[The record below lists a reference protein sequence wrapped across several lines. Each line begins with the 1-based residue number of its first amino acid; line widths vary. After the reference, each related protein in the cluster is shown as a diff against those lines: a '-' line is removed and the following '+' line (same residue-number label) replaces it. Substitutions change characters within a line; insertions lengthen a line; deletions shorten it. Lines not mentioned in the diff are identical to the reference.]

1 MKNRAEIVFRL
12 APDIYNENDTML
24 TVYDVL
30 GEQLNDYEDKIY
42 RIFLNCYVK
51 YADLEGIRR
60 FEAIFNIIADEIN
73 ESIEYRR
80 ARLINKFA
88 TLPPFTKI
96 FLKQMFANIFGEDM
110 FIINIVYDK
119 YRVEI
124 DVQTEIDGLFN
135 ETMKDVRQII
145 PANMELEKFMIMP
158 YTHRYIRDYY
168 TYRELEELDY
178 RELSKYA

>member
-24 TVYDVL
+24 EVYKVQA
-30 GEQLNDYEDKIY
+30 EQMGDYEDKIY
-42 RIFLNCYVK
+42 RIFLNNYVK

-60 FEAIFNIIADEIN
+60 FEAIFHIIADEVN
-73 ESIEYRR
+73 ETIDFRR
-80 ARLINKFA
+80 ARIINKFA

-96 FLKQMFANIFGEDM
+96 FLEQMFANIFGEDM
-110 FIINIVYDK
+110 FIINIIYDD

-124 DVQTEIDGLFN
+124 DVQTEIEGLFN
-135 ETMKDVRQII
+135 QTMQDVRQII

-168 TYRELEELDY
+168 TYRQLEELDY
-178 RELSKYA
+178 RELSRYA